1 MNVTSDYSI
10 HGNSLSAG
18 YLTLLISHPASDQ
31 SESKG
36 IREMFTGGRVVN
48 YSLTAEGFFF
58 SSTAHDTPLIILL
71 EGINF
76 NAQSSGILDSINSLS
91 LGEISNFNA
100 FQSSS

>member
-58 SSTAHDTPLIILL
+58 
-71 EGINF
+71 
-76 NAQSSGILDSINSLS
+76 
-91 LGEISNFNA
+91 
-100 FQSSS
+100 